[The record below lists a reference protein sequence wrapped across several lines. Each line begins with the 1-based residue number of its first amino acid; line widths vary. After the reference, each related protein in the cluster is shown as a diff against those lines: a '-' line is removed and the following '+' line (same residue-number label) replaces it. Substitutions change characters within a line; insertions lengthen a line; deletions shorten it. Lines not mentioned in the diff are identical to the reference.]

1 MLYNKAPGAPG
12 PLGNQ
17 PPNYATPTMGRQA
30 VSAIGGQPSMI
41 SPVGFPQGSPLQ
53 QPGSGYSGFGPSMGQ
68 PQSINSTPVQ
78 GGMLGQGMAGQVPSI
93 NPWTSSRNRST
104 LLRALVGNHTTP
116 GAQ

>member
-1 MLYNKAPGAPG
+1 MLYNRAPGAPG

-17 PPNYATPTMGRQA
+17 PPNYATSAMGRQA

-53 QPGSGYSGFGPSMGQ
+53 QPGSGYGGFGPSIGGGTTT
-68 PQSINSTPVQ
+68 STPTQ
-78 GGMLGQGMAGQVPSI
+78 GGTLGQGTMGQVPSM

-116 GAQ
+116 GMQ